1 MASVLR
7 DMGAPSVKMVD
18 TAEMTLHSYGLES
31 GLVIETGYEA
41 TFVVPIWNGR
51 SIRSAIQKIDIA
63 GDDIT
68 MSLMN
73 LVSNQIW
80 YLDSKS
86 FDYADEVKKEYC
98 FFAEDYFSAHAT
110 PVHVT
115 FPSDE
120 IVTIGDAQFE
130 APEILFMPPLD
141 DLAGIGLADAI
152 YESLENVDSYMQ
164 DKILSNVV
172 LGGGNSMLRGL
183 KERLEHE
190 FYEME
195 VSASEDREYSAW
207 IGASKWSL

>member
-1 MASVLR
+1 MIDCVL
-7 DMGAPSVKMVD
+7 V
-18 TAEMTLHSYGLES
+18 
-31 GLVIETGYEA
+31 
-41 TFVVPIWNGR
+41 
-51 SIRSAIQKIDIA
+51 
-63 GDDIT
+63 
-68 MSLMN
+68 SLMN
-73 LVSNQIW
+73 LLSNQIW